1 MVMTVKKMLPATL
14 GHLHEAMAFV
24 VAFAEERGFL
34 PDRMME
40 IELSLEEALIN
51 IIKYAYPEGKGD
63 VEISCILSGDDRFI
77 VEICDN
83 GIPFD
88 VVSAG
93 DPDVT
98 SGIEERKIGGL
109 GIFFIKR
116 LMDDVTY
123 RREDDKNILR
133 LTVLKNRTAP
143 QNGLETPE

>member
-34 PDRMME
+34 P
-40 IELSLEEALIN
+40 
-51 IIKYAYPEGKGD
+51 GD

-77 VEICDN
+77 VEIRDN

-93 DPDVT
+93 DQDVT

-109 GIFFIKR
+109 GIFLIKR

-143 QNGLETPE
+143 QDGSERPE

>member
-1 MVMTVKKMLPATL
+1 MDTTVKKILPATL
-14 GHLHEAMAFV
+14 DHLHEAMAFV
-24 VAFAEERGFL
+24 VAFAEEQGVL

-40 IELSLEEALIN
+40 IELSLEEALVN
-51 IIKYAYPEGKGD
+51 IIKYAYQEGKGD
-63 VEISCILSGDDRFI
+63 VEISCILSGDDRFM

-123 RREDDKNILR
+123 SREDDKNILR
-133 LTVLKNRTAP
+133 LTVLKNRTVP
-143 QNGLETPE
+143 QNGLEAPE